1 MKKSRDDYLTVFF
14 IGIAAL
20 YILAS
25 LAFPMYSILSKSFE
39 NKDGVL
45 IGLENYKYYF
55 SNPSL
60 FYSIYNSLFV
70 SIITTVI
77 SVTLSFL
84 FAYALTRSCMIA
96 KPFFRSI
103 AMIPILLP
111 SLLAGIAL
119 IYLFGNQGIF
129 KELLMGK
136 SIYGPIGIVIAE
148 VFYTFPH
155 ALLIII
161 TALSIADAR
170 LYEAA
175 KVLRASPM
183 KTFFTVT
190 IPSAKYGLMSA
201 CFVVFTLVIT
211 DFGIP
216 KVVGGQYNV
225 LAIDVYKQVIGQ
237 QNFEMG
243 AVVSVVLLV
252 PALLAFIVD
261 RIVQK
266 KQVSILTARSVVY
279 EPKKNKTFDLIMF
292 AYCSLITLCIL
303 TVVGMCLYASLIK
316 FWPYNLSFALKN
328 YQFDLMDGGGW
339 DSYYNSIKMA
349 SYTALFGTI
358 IVFTSAYFVEKA
370 RSFRSARTMMHL
382 LSMMPMAIPGM
393 VLGLAYIFF
402 FNSPSNPFNFI
413 YGSMAILVIC
423 TITHFYTV
431 SHLTALTALKQI
443 DNEFESVASSLKQPF
458 YKMFF
463 SVTVPISLPA
473 IFEIG
478 IYFFVNAMTTVSAVV
493 FIYGPK
499 TTLASVAVLN
509 MDDAGDIAPAAAMG
523 MMIFYTNAAVR
534 IAYVLIT
541 KKVLVRFQKWRY
553 KT

>member
-1 MKKSRDDYLTVFF
+1 MV
-14 IGIAAL
+14 
-20 YILAS
+20 
-25 LAFPMYSILSKSFE
+25 
-39 NKDGVL
+39 
-45 IGLENYKYYF
+45 
-55 SNPSL
+55 
-60 FYSIYNSLFV
+60 
-70 SIITTVI
+70 
-77 SVTLSFL
+77 
-84 FAYALTRSCMIA
+84 A

-129 KELLMGK
+129 KELLMGR
-136 SIYGPIGIVIAE
+136 SIYGPIGIIMAE

-175 KVLRASPM
+175 TVLRAGPI

-243 AVVSVVLLV
+243 AVVSVVLLI
-252 PALLAFIVD
+252 PAMLAFIVD

-279 EPKKNKTFDLIMF
+279 QPKKNKVLDSIML
-292 AYCSLITLCIL
+292 AYCTIISLCIL

-316 FWPYNLSFALKN
+316 FWPYNLSLSLNN
-328 YQFDLMDGGGW
+328 YQFDLM
-339 DSYYNSIKMA
+339 
-349 SYTALFGTI
+349 
-358 IVFTSAYFVEKA
+358 
-370 RSFRSARTMMHL
+370 
-382 LSMMPMAIPGM
+382 
-393 VLGLAYIFF
+393 
-402 FNSPSNPFNFI
+402 
-413 YGSMAILVIC
+413 C
-423 TITHFYTV
+423 
-431 SHLTALTALKQI
+431 
-443 DNEFESVASSLKQPF
+443 
-458 YKMFF
+458 
-463 SVTVPISLPA
+463 
-473 IFEIG
+473 
-478 IYFFVNAMTTVSAVV
+478 
-493 FIYGPK
+493 
-499 TTLASVAVLN
+499 
-509 MDDAGDIAPAAAMG
+509 
-523 MMIFYTNAAVR
+523 
-534 IAYVLIT
+534 
-541 KKVLVRFQKWRY
+541 KK
-553 KT
+553 

>member
-1 MKKSRDDYLTVFF
+1 MKKSRDDYLTIFF
-14 IGIAAL
+14 IAIAAT
-20 YILAS
+20 YILAT
-25 LAFPMYSILSKSFE
+25 LALPMYAILSKSIE
-39 NKDGVL
+39 NKEGL
-45 IGLENYKYYF
+45 FIGLSNYKYYF

-70 SIITTVI
+70 SIITTII
-77 SVTLSFL
+77 SVTLSFM
-84 FAYALTRSCMIA
+84 FAYALTRSCMRA
-96 KPFFRSI
+96 KPFFKTM

-119 IYLFGNQGIF
+119 IYLFGNQGVF
-129 KELLMGK
+129 KALLMGR
-136 SIYGPIGIVIAE
+136 SIYGPIGIIIAE

-175 KVLRASPM
+175 TVLRSSPIR
-183 KTFFTVT
+183 TFFTVT

-216 KVVGGQYNV
+216 KVIGGQYNV

-243 AVVSVVLLV
+243 AVVSVVLII

-266 KQVSILTARSVVY
+266 KQISILTARSVVY
-279 EPKKNKTFDLIMF
+279 EPKKNKTFDLMMF
-292 AYCSLITLCIL
+292 LYCSLITLFIL
-303 TVVGMCLYASLIK
+303 TMVGMCLYASLIK
-316 FWPYNLSFALKN
+316 FWPYNLSFSLKN
-328 YQFDLMDGGGW
+328 YHFDLMDGGGW

-349 SYTALFGTI
+349 SYTAFFGTI
-358 IVFTSAYFVEKA
+358 IVFTSAYFIEKA
-370 RSFRSARTMMHL
+370 RTIKTARIMMHL

-402 FNSPSNPFNFI
+402 FNNPNNPFNFI
-413 YGSMAILVIC
+413 YGTMAILVIC

-431 SHLTALTALKQI
+431 SHLTAITALKQI
-443 DNEFESVASSLKQPF
+443 DYEFESVSSSLKQPF

-463 SVTVPISLPA
+463 SVTVPISLPV

-523 MMIFYTNAAVR
+523 MMIFYTNAFVR
-534 IAYVLIT
+534 ISYVIIT
-541 KKVLVRFQKWRY
+541 KKVLVKFQQWRT
-553 KT
+553 K

>member
-84 FAYALTRSCMIA
+84 FAYALTRSCMFA

-279 EPKKNKTFDLIMF
+279 EPKKNKTFDGKTLQ
-292 AYCSLITLCIL
+292 AYS
-303 TVVGMCLYASLIK
+303 
-316 FWPYNLSFALKN
+316 
-328 YQFDLMDGGGW
+328 
-339 DSYYNSIKMA
+339 
-349 SYTALFGTI
+349 
-358 IVFTSAYFVEKA
+358 
-370 RSFRSARTMMHL
+370 
-382 LSMMPMAIPGM
+382 
-393 VLGLAYIFF
+393 
-402 FNSPSNPFNFI
+402 
-413 YGSMAILVIC
+413 
-423 TITHFYTV
+423 
-431 SHLTALTALKQI
+431 
-443 DNEFESVASSLKQPF
+443 
-458 YKMFF
+458 
-463 SVTVPISLPA
+463 
-473 IFEIG
+473 
-478 IYFFVNAMTTVSAVV
+478 
-493 FIYGPK
+493 
-499 TTLASVAVLN
+499 
-509 MDDAGDIAPAAAMG
+509 
-523 MMIFYTNAAVR
+523 
-534 IAYVLIT
+534 
-541 KKVLVRFQKWRY
+541 
-553 KT
+553 